1 VNCGVAREA
10 HTLKGEPQRR
20 QGRSQK
26 SAWMRASL
34 LGRPTGRGPTG
45 PMNGP
50 MGQLLDDHKQ
60 RAVRTLIAHHSTV
73 ELTALMA
80 VSRPPIDQRG
90 PARAGCQQGSV
101 A

>member
-1 VNCGVAREA
+1 
-10 HTLKGEPQRR
+10 
-20 QGRSQK
+20 
-26 SAWMRASL
+26 
-34 LGRPTGRGPTG
+34 
-45 PMNGP
+45 MNGP
-50 MGQLLDDHKQ
+50 MSQLLGDHKR

-80 VSRPPIDQRG
+80 VSRPPVDQRG